1 MTKLTRDKTK
11 ILASLV
17 IAVVIVVGGFFVARL
32 WAQRISGL
40 RASLERFSYILN
52 LIINEYVVEV
62 DSDKLIKRSIEGML
76 EGLDPYSNFLE
87 AEEFSELKTKLE
99 AQFGGIGIYIGTRD
113 NYPAV
118 ISPIEGTPAY
128 RAGLRAGDK
137 IIKIEDRT
145 TENMSIQEAM
155 KLLRGTPGTKV
166 HITCQRE
173 GVSEPLNFSI
183 VRDTIKIKAVP
194 YFGVVADGIGYI
206 RLADFSRVAR
216 SEVEQALDS
225 LFGKYGVRKI
235 ILDLRSNPGGYLQEG
250 FEVSDLFLSSGK
262 TVVVAQ
268 GRKPDTRREYIAT
281 TEGKDGDFPVVVLI
295 DRGSAS
301 ASEIVAGAL
310 QDWERALILGDT
322 SFGKGSVQTIHP
334 IDEANAIKLTTAY
347 WYTPSGRCINRP
359 TKIKV
364 AKDTTDKQ
372 TSKKYHSLGPKKRLL
387 YGGGGIAPDIYLPYP
402 KASELEAKLLQSG
415 AFFDFAV
422 KYVAY
427 HPKINENFVASDEVL
442 AEFKE
447 YLKTKKI
454 EFTDETFEQS
464 KEYIRGELTRE
475 IHGKLFG
482 IAGEYRVRL
491 KNDPQVRRAIE
502 LLRGANTASDLLKH
516 LSQ

>member
-1 MTKLTRDKTK
+1 MPTLTSNKTK
-11 ILASLV
+11 IFVSVTLLV
-17 IAVVIVVGGFFVARL
+17 VLIGGGFFVARL
-32 WAQRISGL
+32 WAQRITGL

-62 DSDKLIKRSIEGML
+62 DHDKLIKRAIEGML
-76 EGLDPYSNFLE
+76 EGLDPYSNYLE
-87 AEEFSELKTKLE
+87 SDEYSELKTKLE

-137 IIKIEDRT
+137 IIKIEDKS

-155 KLLRGTPGTKV
+155 KLLRGVPGTKV
-166 HITCQRE
+166 NITCRRE
-173 GVSEPLNFSI
+173 GVSEDLNFSI

-194 YFGVVADGIGYI
+194 YYGVVAEGIGYI

-216 SEVEQALDS
+216 TEVEQALDT
-225 LFGKYGVRKI
+225 LFNKYKVKKI
-235 ILDLRSNPGGYLQEG
+235 IFDLRSNPGGYLQEG
-250 FEVSDLFLSSGK
+250 FEVSDLFLSTGK
-262 TVVVAQ
+262 TVVIAQ
-268 GRKPDTRREYIAT
+268 GRRAETRREYVAT
-281 TEGKDGDFPVVVLI
+281 AEGRDGDFPVIVLV

-322 SFGKGSVQTIHP
+322 TFGKGSVQTVHP

-359 TKIKV
+359 TKLKV
-364 AKDTTDKQ
+364 AKDTTEQ
-372 TSKKYHSLGPKKRLL
+372 QLAKKYYSLGAKKRLL
-387 YGGGGIAPDIYLPYP
+387 YGGGGVAPDIYLPYP
-402 KASELEAKLLQSG
+402 KATEFETKLIQSG

-427 HPKINENFVASDEVL
+427 HEKIKSDFIATDDVL
-442 AEFKE
+442 LEFKD
-447 YLKTKKI
+447 YLKTKKL
-454 EFTDETFEQS
+454 EFTDEQFQAS
-464 KEYIRGELTRE
+464 KEYIR
-475 IHGKLFG
+475 
-482 IAGEYRVRL
+482 
-491 KNDPQVRRAIE
+491 Q
-502 LLRGANTASDLLKH
+502 
-516 LSQ
+516 